1 MITVMLHPSLM
12 SLHSPPPLT
21 SAPRTS
27 QGLEVVL
34 AWKINDVTEEPLS
47 AESLLEH
54 LWSCRGPMGSNPDII
69 GNPKC
74 VRVHVNIV
82 QM

>member
-1 MITVMLHPSLM
+1 MMNSNAGSL
-12 SLHSPPPLT
+12 SDVSTRRSPYPPPPLT
-21 SAPRTS
+21 SAMCTS

-54 LWSCRGPMGSNPDII
+54 L
-69 GNPKC
+69 
-74 VRVHVNIV
+74 
-82 QM
+82 